1 MKEGTRRSGGMW
13 LLSCFISVGAALCG
27 RIDWLSALAAGVIGA
42 LLCRLCPGTGTLPGA
57 LRVLQ
62 GLWLA
67 LPLCVLA
74 QAARDLFPDVSG
86 SLYIPA
92 VVLGLAWLLA
102 CRQRGGLTACC
113 AVVGFFVLGAVGLVS
128 LFSLP
133 GLTLGRLRPA
143 PSVRGFLCAL
153 AIGSGGMLLETT
165 TGKPSGGWIWS
176 AYMSPAAL
184 SALVGGCL
192 SYPLAARQA
201 SAFYTL
207 SRGVSLFGVA
217 ERFEALI
224 AACLTLGICSA
235 CALLLRAACGGKTVR
250 ALLAAGAL
258 VLTRLP
264 VPEVAAAAGT
274 VFFWGVLPGIFAA
287 KHEKPHTEK
296 KSKKDEKSS

>member
-42 LLCRLCPGTGTLPGA
+42 LLCRLCPGPGALPGA

-224 AACLTLGICSA
+224 AACLTLGLCSA
-235 CALLLRAACGGKTVR
+235 CALLLRAAR
-250 ALLAAGAL
+250 ESLHSDRAALLIPAALGL
-258 VLTRLP
+258 CC
-264 VPEVAAAAGT
+264 VPIPGVYISAGT
-274 VFFWGVLPGIFAA
+274 ALLWVLFPAIFAQ
-287 KHEKPHTEK
+287 KGFCKKMQK
-296 KSKKDEKSS
+296 KSKKSS